1 MAQDHT
7 AVSVCAGLSADGS
20 RAAWRLLYR
29 LHYKID
35 LHGLIDMENK
45 LMVTRSGR
53 RGEAG
58 GIEGLGEKGEGIEKY
73 EL

>member
-1 MAQDHT
+1 M
-7 AVSVCAGLSADGS
+7 G
-20 RAAWRLLYR
+20 
-29 LHYKID
+29 
-35 LHGLIDMENK
+35 NK